1 MLDIAY
7 SESAL
12 KQMMRLPKQDR
23 LALDAKIHQ
32 YAAEPSKTFG
42 FVKRLT
48 GRPETRIRHGV
59 WRALVL
65 LEHDAGLLYV
75 IDVAHRREVYG

>member
-1 MLDIAY
+1 MQTIAY
-7 SESAL
+7 SEDAP
-12 KQMMRLPKQDR
+12 KQMMRLPKKHR

-32 YAAEPSKTFG
+32 YAADPSKTFG
-42 FVKRLT
+42 FVKRLR

-65 LEHDAGLLYV
+65 PEHDAGLLYV
-75 IDVAHRREVYG
+75 IDVAHGREVY